1 MRNSRR
7 RSAANWHVKL
17 SGQGGRSR
25 RNARIPPL
33 IDPTLWWE
41 HLALR
46 TELVRSI
53 HIFIVLNP
61 VWWCE
66 SSLSGIRSGRWH
78 TSSLRCLR
86 LYVSAAL
93 ADDHLDPERTPSR
106 AGSTSSLAA
115 PSSPRMCSGPSSAS
129 HIPDPICPRKAR
141 RRCWPEIRPAVS
153 MGRVPVRLDRVRN
166 ADRKTAPERLHEVHE
181 T

>member
-1 MRNSRR
+1 LRNSRR

-25 RNARIPPL
+25 RNARIAPL

-46 TELVRSI
+46 TELVLSI
-53 HIFIVLNP
+53 HIVIVLNP
-61 VWWCE
+61 VWCVN
-66 SSLSGIRSGRWH
+66 LRCPVSGLDAWH

-86 LYVSAAL
+86 VSMCLLPLPMTTSTQNGL
-93 ADDHLDPERTPSR
+93 ASR

-115 PSSPRMCSGPSSAS
+115 PSSPRMCSGRSGAP
-129 HIPDPICPRKAR
+129 HIPDPHLSAQGAQPQ
-141 RRCWPEIRPAVS
+141 S
-153 MGRVPVRLDRVRN
+153 MGRVPVRFDRVRN
-166 ADRKTAPERLHEVHE
+166 ADRKTAPERVHEVHE